1 MRLKK
6 LKRSRC
12 VVLSLVLKRQWYDL
26 IASGTK
32 KIEWRRA
39 DYWLDRVSAWFQKSH
54 RDNLVPV
61 VEFRHGYAAD
71 APRMAFV
78 CGWLWNRPK
87 RRFTYYTLPYGWQ
100 SADTPVQH
108 PQLGETPIERVAI
121 HIGERVELVGGG
133 TVTVGGGS
141 AADVPR
147 AAAPR
152 AKAKRFK
159 TRFRIKR

>member
-1 MRLKK
+1 MRE
-6 LKRSRC
+6 LKRSEC
-12 VVLSLVLKRQWYDL
+12 VVLPLVLKRKWYDM
-26 IASGTK
+26 IECGEK

-39 DYWLDRVSAWFQKSH
+39 DYWLDRVYNWFRKSAFGG
-54 RDNLVPV
+54 LVPV

-87 RRFTYYTLPYGWQ
+87 RRFTYCTPPYGWQ

-121 HIGERVELVGGG
+121 RIGERVTLTEGG
-133 TVTVGGGS
+133 
-141 AADVPR
+141 
-147 AAAPR
+147 
-152 AKAKRFK
+152 K
-159 TRFRIKR
+159 

>member
-26 IASGTK
+26 IESGVK

-39 DYWLDRVSAWFQKSH
+39 DYWLDRVSAWFQKSW

-87 RRFTYYTLPYGWQ
+87 RRFTYCTPPYGWQ

-108 PQLGETPIERVAI
+108 PQLGETPIKRVAI
-121 HIGERVELVGGG
+121 HIGERVELV
-133 TVTVGGGS
+133 
-141 AADVPR
+141 DDRR
-147 AAAPR
+147 AC
-152 AKAKRFK
+152 
-159 TRFRIKR
+159 

>member
-6 LKRSRC
+6 LKRSKC
-12 VVLSLVLKRQWYDL
+12 AVLSLVLKRQWYDL

-39 DYWLDRVSAWFQKSH
+39 DYWLGRVSTWFLKSQC
-54 RDNLVPV
+54 DNLVPV

-78 CGWLWNRPK
+78 CGWLWD
-87 RRFTYYTLPYGWQ
+87 RRDRKFRYCTPPYGWQ
-100 SADTPVQH
+100 SADMPVHH

-133 TVTVGGGS
+133 TVTVGGS
-141 AADVPR
+141 AAD
-147 AAAPR
+147 APR
-152 AKAKRFK
+152 TDQK
-159 TRFRIKR
+159 TKE

>member
-12 VVLSLVLKRQWYDL
+12 VVLSLVLKRQWWIL
-26 IASGTK
+26 IENGTK

-39 DYWLDRVSAWFQKSH
+39 DYWLDRVSAWFQKSQ

-78 CGWLWNRPK
+78 CGWRWNRPK
-87 RRFTYYTLPYGWQ
+87 RRFTYCTPPYGWQ

-121 HIGERVELVGGG
+121 HIGERVEM
-133 TVTVGGGS
+133 
-141 AADVPR
+141 ADDGR
-147 AAAPR
+147 AS
-152 AKAKRFK
+152 
-159 TRFRIKR
+159 

>member
-6 LKRSRC
+6 LKRSKC
-12 VVLSLVLKRQWYDL
+12 AVLSLVLKRQWYDL

-39 DYWLDRVSAWFQKSH
+39 DYWLGRVSAWFLKSQ

-78 CGWLWNRPK
+78 CGWLWD
-87 RRFTYYTLPYGWQ
+87 RRDRKFRYYTLPYGWQ

-133 TVTVGGGS
+133 AVTVGGS
-141 AADVPR
+141 AADAPR

-152 AKAKRFK
+152 AKATRVK